1 MNKLTINAQSRNE
14 LNAAIILA
22 ALIWSLIMIFADEIV
37 SAHSRHALNL
47 LPLLPVTIFSMALLR
62 HYKRTAIAQVKQQT
76 QNIVAAGLA
85 TSLFAAF
92 FSQAAGGG
100 FTQISAI
107 GIYSC
112 FAICLCGIA
121 SVRKHFQF

>member
-1 MNKLTINAQSRNE
+1 MNKLNINPQSRNE
-14 LNAAIILA
+14 LNASIILA
-22 ALIWSLIMIFADEIV
+22 AIIWSLIKIFADEITTT
-37 SAHSRHALNL
+37 HNRHALNL

-62 HYKRTAIAQVKQQT
+62 HFKRSAIEQVKQQT

-92 FSQAAGGG
+92 VSQTAGGG

-107 GIYSC
+107 SSYAC
-112 FAICLCGIA
+112 FALSLCGIA
-121 SVRKHFQF
+121 KVRKYCQF